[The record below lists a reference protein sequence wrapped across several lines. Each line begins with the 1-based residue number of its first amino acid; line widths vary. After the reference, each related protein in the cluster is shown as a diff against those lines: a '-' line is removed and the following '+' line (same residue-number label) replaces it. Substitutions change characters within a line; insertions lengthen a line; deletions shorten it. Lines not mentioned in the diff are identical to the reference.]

1 MKGESGIGKST
12 LLKLIAGLDRN
23 FQGDIAVQ
31 GKKISKL
38 SDFSLSRFR
47 NETIGFVIQESLVI
61 DNYSVLENILVPAV
75 YAQKAKKIEALTHA
89 NELMAS
95 LNISDIQN
103 KKGRQLSLGQ
113 RQRVAIARALV
124 LKPEIILA
132 DEPTS
137 SVDEKNQE
145 RILSLL
151 MALKKQGTGIV
162 IASHDKQ
169 VLDIADK
176 KYKITDKNIV
186 SVSHIC

>member
-1 MKGESGIGKST
+1 M
-12 LLKLIAGLDRN
+12 
-23 FQGDIAVQ
+23 
-31 GKKISKL
+31 
-38 SDFSLSRFR
+38 
-47 NETIGFVIQESLVI
+47 IQESLVI